1 MHIGTNILDLLK
13 YLCASLNLTVDQL
26 ILEVT
31 ASIGT
36 IIIFIILGWIVYKI
50 IEQYV
55 TRWAAKTKTK
65 LDDEILKNIKKPIY
79 FFVLLIG
86 TYSGLEILSPL
97 NNYSDLMQIFFI
109 VAEISLITFI
119 ITRIVNVFTVWY
131 SERESESMSEHI
143 IFVLKRVIN
152 GTIYLFTFIIILYVL
167 DIDLSG
173 IVVGLGVGGIAI
185 AFALQS
191 VLGDAF
197 SAFSIYFDRPF
208 EIGDFIIVGEY
219 SGTVKKIGMKSTRVQ
234 LLQGEE
240 LVMANS
246 VLTTSNVRNFKKMQK
261 RRVGFNFGVIYST
274 PSEKLKKIPDIV
286 RKIIDENK
294 LNTPDRIHFK
304 EFGEFSLNFEAIY
317 YIANRDYAI
326 YMDVQ
331 QEINVKI
338 VEAFEKEGI
347 EMAFPTQTI
356 HMANAIQQTNP
367 TKIETKPIK
376 EKAQ

>member
-1 MHIGTNILDLLK
+1 MQIGTNILDLLK
-13 YLCASLNLTVDQL
+13 YLCSSLNLKVDQL

-36 IIIFIILGWIVYKI
+36 IIIFIFLGWIVYKI

-55 TRWAAKTKTK
+55 TRWAEKTRTK

-86 TYSGLEILSPL
+86 TYSGLEILSSL
-97 NNYSDLMQIFFI
+97 NDYSDIMQIFFI

-119 ITRIVNVFTVWY
+119 ITRVVNVFTVWY
-131 SERESESMSEHI
+131 SERESEAMSEHI

-152 GTIYLFTFIIILYVL
+152 GIIYLFSFIIILYVL

-191 VLGDAF
+191 VLSDAF

-219 SGTVKKIGMKSTRVQ
+219 AGIVKKIGMKSTRVQ

-240 LVMANS
+240 LVIANS
-246 VLTTSNVRNFKKMQK
+246 VLTTSNVRNFKKMNK
-261 RRVGFNFGVIYST
+261 RRVGFNFGVTYDTS
-274 PSEKLKKIPDIV
+274 SEKLKKIPDIIK
-286 RKIIDENK
+286 KIINENK
-294 LNTPDRIHFK
+294 LNTSDRIHFK

-317 YIANRDYAI
+317 YINNRDYTI

-347 EMAFPTQTI
+347 QMAFPTRTI
-356 HMANAIQQTNP
+356 HMANAVQTPAPIENN
-367 TKIETKPIK
+367 TKQIK
-376 EKAQ
+376 KKAK